1 MGATT
6 HFLLLRCPFLRQQSY
21 SWGWGWFCSRIA
33 HPMDNAA
40 AGHGFPV
47 LSHAICFS
55 SALAWHQFLFL
66 VGELLKLSKL
76 GSLQQF
82 YPLRNDQGNQDENR
96 ALSSWRISL
105 SFSLRSAACPC
116 ILYTAPECILNSL
129 EVGHFCRALRLFF
142 LYSVRQRKPLLHC
155 SMPALNQHCC
165 FLWEIKQRFI
175 SPLQVF
181 YAATK
186 PGFQIWAWLGF
197 DGFSAQH
204 GHWTPPV
211 CFWSDFTA
219 LRYKVLKW

>member
-1 MGATT
+1 MILFKDCPSYGQCSCWPWLSSTLSCHLLFFSSGLAPVSLSCWGATEA
-6 HFLLLRCPFLRQQSY
+6 LQIGVPSAVPPFEEWPSKPGWKQSP
-21 SWGWGWFCSRIA
+21 I
-33 HPMDNAA
+33 
-40 AGHGFPV
+40 
-47 LSHAICFS
+47 
-55 SALAWHQFLFL
+55 L
-66 VGELLKLSKL
+66 VVHL
-76 GSLQQF
+76 
-82 YPLRNDQGNQDENR
+82 PL
-96 ALSSWRISL
+96 
-105 SFSLRSAACPC
+105 FSLRSAACLC
-116 ILYTAPECILNSL
+116 ILYTAPECLLNSL
-129 EVGHFCRALRLFF
+129 EVGHFCRALKLFL

-155 SMPALNQHCC
+155 IMPALNQHCC